1 MGQEKEEGVIL
12 LNDKLLELYRNCF
25 TDFVIVLYDS
35 AKTGDLIKQLLQ
47 KQDSNFTTL
56 TIFFRRLRSD
66 ENFAEALILECVE
79 QICLQSNS
87 GLIKQQNSNFLSN
100 IACYFFVN
108 IWQED
113 KELCNDSNFLF
124 RVYQRITINNFGLK
138 RDH

>member
-108 IWQED
+108 IW
-113 KELCNDSNFLF
+113 
-124 RVYQRITINNFGLK
+124 
-138 RDH
+138 